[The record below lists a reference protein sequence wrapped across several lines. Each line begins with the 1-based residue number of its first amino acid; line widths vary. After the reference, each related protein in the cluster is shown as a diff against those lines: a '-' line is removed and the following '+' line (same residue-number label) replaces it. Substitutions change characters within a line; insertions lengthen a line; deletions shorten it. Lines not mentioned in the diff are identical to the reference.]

1 MLLKISGLAKST
13 YYYNLKTVNNDDKNK
28 EIMETIKDIFT
39 SSRKCYGYR
48 RVTSVLNNNGI
59 RINHKKVLRLMKKLG
74 ICPKGKKVR
83 KYNSYKGTVGKIA
96 PNVIDRAFKA
106 EEPNLKW
113 YTDITEF
120 KTGEGKVYL
129 SPILDGFNSEIISYS
144 LSLSPNMKQIKEMLS
159 IAFKNKKDL
168 EKLVLHSD
176 QGWQYQQ
183 YFYQKEL
190 KDRKITQSMSRKA
203 TCLDNSLMENFFGRL
218 KVEMYYGS
226 EKLFKTTT
234 ELIKAI
240 DDYIDF
246 YNNDRIKLKLNG
258 LSPVD
263 YRKQSV

>member
-1 MLLKISGLAKST
+1 M
-13 YYYNLKTVNNDDKNK
+13 
-28 EIMETIKDIFT
+28 
-39 SSRKCYGYR
+39 R
-48 RVTSVLNNNGI
+48 
-59 RINHKKVLRLMKKLG
+59 KLG
-74 ICPKGKKVR
+74 LCPKGKKVR

-96 PNVIDRAFKA
+96 PNVINRSFEAN
-106 EEPNLKW
+106 EPNLKW

-129 SPILDGFNSEIISYS
+129 SPILDGFNSEIVSYS
-144 LSLSPNMKQIKEMLS
+144 LSLSPNMLQIEEMLS
-159 IAFKNKKDL
+159 KAFENKRDL
-168 EKLVLHSD
+168 NKLILHSD

-183 YFYQKEL
+183 TYYQKEL

-218 KVEMYYGS
+218 KVEMYYGK
-226 EKLFKTTT
+226 EKIFKTTN

-240 DDYIDF
+240 DDYINF

-258 LSPVD
+258 LSPVN